1 MFCIALVNEIKSVI
15 QKIKVKMK
23 LSTILVLFISNLMFS
38 QEVEL
43 VNDALNT
50 FQNVR
55 DFCISTDTDEVYFTI
70 QSPNQEISQIVC
82 VKNGN
87 WQKPELVSFCN
98 EYSYLEPF
106 LSYDGKKLYFASNRP
121 KNDSIK
127 TKNDYDIWFVERDNT
142 KAKWSNP
149 INLGNKVNS
158 ENDEFYPTLSANN
171 NLYFTMDAKSGLGKD
186 DIYYSKFD
194 GKEYS
199 EPIMLSSTI
208 NSEGYEFNAFISKDE
223 SFLIFT
229 KYNAKDGLGSGDL
242 YLSKK
247 DANGEWMIGENM
259 GNIINT
265 KYMEYCPFYDD
276 KTQTLYFTS
285 RRSFLNPKKFKNL
298 DDFQKYIS
306 EGENGLSR
314 IYRYKIEL

>member
-1 MFCIALVNEIKSVI
+1 MRLY
-15 QKIKVKMK
+15 
-23 LSTILVLFISNLMFS
+23 TTLVLFISNLMFS

-55 DFCISTDTDEVYFTI
+55 DFCISAENKEAYFTI

-87 WQKPELVSFCN
+87 WQKPELVSFCD

-121 KNDSIK
+121 KNDSVK
-127 TKNDYDIWFVERDNT
+127 TKNDYDIWFVERDNPKT
-142 KAKWSNP
+142 KWSKP
-149 INLGNKVNS
+149 INLGNNVNS

-171 NLYFTMDAKSGLGKD
+171 NLYFTMDSKSGLGKD
-186 DIYYSKFD
+186 DIYYCVYD

-199 EPIMLSSTI
+199 KPTILNSNI
-208 NSEGYEFNAFISKDE
+208 NSEGYEFNAFISADE
-223 SFLIFT
+223 TFLIYT

-242 YLSKK
+242 YVSKK
-247 DANGEWMIGENM
+247 DDKGEWTSGKNL
-259 GNIINT
+259 GNNINT

-285 RRSFLNPKKFKNL
+285 RRSSLNPNKFKNL

-314 IYRYKIEL
+314 IYKYKIEL

>member
-1 MFCIALVNEIKSVI
+1 MNLKNLRGKM
-15 QKIKVKMK
+15 KMK
-23 LSTILVLFISNLMFS
+23 LLTTLVLFISNLMFS

-43 VNDALNT
+43 VNDALNA

-55 DFCISTDTDEVYFTI
+55 DFCISAENKEAYFTI

-87 WQKPELVSFCN
+87 WQKPELVSFCD

-106 LSYDGKKLYFASNRP
+106 LSHDGKKLYFASNRP

-127 TKNDYDIWFVERDNT
+127 TKNDYDIWFVERDNP
-142 KAKWSNP
+142 KNKWSEP
-149 INLGNKVNS
+149 INLGKNVNS
-158 ENDEFYPTLSANN
+158 ENDEFYPTLTANN
-171 NLYFTMDAKSGLGKD
+171 NLYFTMDSKSGLGKD
-186 DIYYSKFD
+186 DIYYCVFN

-199 EPIMLSSTI
+199 KPVILNSNI
-208 NSEGYEFNAFISKDE
+208 NSEGYEFNAFISTDE
-223 SFLIFT
+223 TFLIYT

-247 DANGEWMIGENM
+247 DDKGEWMVGENM

-285 RRSFLNPKKFKNL
+285 RRSSLNPKKFKNL

-314 IYRYKIEL
+314 IYKYKIEL

>member
-1 MFCIALVNEIKSVI
+1 
-15 QKIKVKMK
+15 
-23 LSTILVLFISNLMFS
+23 MFS

-87 WQKPELVSFCN
+87 WQKPELVSFCD

-127 TKNDYDIWFVERDNT
+127 TKSDYDIWFVERNNT

-223 SFLIFT
+223 SFLIYT

-247 DANGEWMIGENM
+247 DGNGEWMIGENM

-285 RRSFLNPKKFKNL
+285 KRSTLNSKKFRNL
-298 DDFQKYIS
+298 EEYQNYITN
-306 EGENGLSR
+306 GKNGLSR
-314 IYRYKIEL
+314 IYKCKIEL

>member
-1 MFCIALVNEIKSVI
+1 MRLY
-15 QKIKVKMK
+15 
-23 LSTILVLFISNLMFS
+23 TILVLFISNLMFS

-43 VNDALNT
+43 VNDALNA

-55 DFCISTDTDEVYFTI
+55 DFCISAENNEAYFTI

-87 WQKPELVSFCN
+87 WQKPELVSFCD

-121 KNDSIK
+121 KNDSVK
-127 TKNDYDIWFVERDNT
+127 TKNDYDIWFVERDDPKT
-142 KAKWSNP
+142 KWSKP
-149 INLGNKVNS
+149 INLGNNVNS
-158 ENDEFYPTLSANN
+158 ENDEFYPTLSVNN
-171 NLYFTMDAKSGLGKD
+171 NLYFTMDSKSGLGKD
-186 DIYYSKFD
+186 DIYYCVYDS
-194 GKEYS
+194 KEYS
-199 EPIMLSSTI
+199 KPTILNSNI
-208 NSEGYEFNAFISKDE
+208 NSEGYEFNAFISTDE
-223 SFLIFT
+223 TFLIYT

-242 YLSKK
+242 YVSKK
-247 DANGEWMIGENM
+247 DDKGEWTIGKNL
-259 GNIINT
+259 GNNINS
-265 KYMEYCPFYDD
+265 KYMEYCPFYDE

-285 RRSFLNPKKFKNL
+285 RRSSLNAKKFKNL

-314 IYRYKIEL
+314 IYKYKIEL

>member
-1 MFCIALVNEIKSVI
+1 MRLY
-15 QKIKVKMK
+15 
-23 LSTILVLFISNLMFS
+23 TILVLFISNLMFS

-43 VNDALNT
+43 VNDALNA

-55 DFCISTDTDEVYFTI
+55 DFCISAENKEAYFTI
-70 QSPNQEISQIVC
+70 QSPNQEISQIIC

-87 WQKPELVSFCN
+87 WQKPELVSFCD

-121 KNDSIK
+121 KNDSVK
-127 TKNDYDIWFVERDNT
+127 TKNDYDIWFVERDNPKT
-142 KAKWSNP
+142 KWSKP
-149 INLGNKVNS
+149 INLGNNVNS

-171 NLYFTMDAKSGLGKD
+171 NLYFTMDSKSGLGKD
-186 DIYYSKFD
+186 DIYYCVFN
-194 GKEYS
+194 GKEYGKPVILNS
-199 EPIMLSSTI
+199 NI
-208 NSEGYEFNAFISKDE
+208 NSEGYEFNAFISTDE
-223 SFLIFT
+223 TFLIYT

-242 YLSKK
+242 YVSKK
-247 DANGEWMIGENM
+247 DDKGEWMVGENM

-265 KYMEYCPFYDD
+265 KYMEYCPFYDE

-285 RRSFLNPKKFKNL
+285 RRSSLNPKKFKNL

-314 IYRYKIEL
+314 IYKYKIEL

>member
-1 MFCIALVNEIKSVI
+1 MRLY
-15 QKIKVKMK
+15 
-23 LSTILVLFISNLMFS
+23 TTLVLFISNLMFS

-55 DFCISTDTDEVYFTI
+55 DFCISAENKEAYFTI

-87 WQKPELVSFCN
+87 WQKPELVSFCD

-106 LSYDGKKLYFASNRP
+106 LSNDGKKLYFASNRP

-127 TKNDYDIWFVERDNT
+127 TKNDYDIWFVERDNPKT
-142 KAKWSNP
+142 KWSKP
-149 INLGNKVNS
+149 INLGKNVNS
-158 ENDEFYPTLSANN
+158 ENDEFYPTVSANN
-171 NLYFTMDAKSGLGKD
+171 NLYFTMDSKSGLGKD
-186 DIYYSKFD
+186 DIYYCVYDS
-194 GKEYS
+194 KEYS
-199 EPIMLSSTI
+199 KPTMLNSNI
-208 NSEGYEFNAFISKDE
+208 NSEGYEFNAFISADE
-223 SFLIFT
+223 TFLIYT

-242 YLSKK
+242 YVSKK
-247 DANGEWMIGENM
+247 DDKGEWTIGKNL
-259 GNIINT
+259 GNNINS
-265 KYMEYCPFYDD
+265 KYMEYCPFYDE

-285 RRSFLNPKKFKNL
+285 RRSSLNPKKFKNL
-298 DDFQKYIS
+298 DDFQKYIR

-314 IYRYKIEL
+314 IYKYKIEL

>member
-1 MFCIALVNEIKSVI
+1 MRLY
-15 QKIKVKMK
+15 
-23 LSTILVLFISNLMFS
+23 TILVIFISNLMFS

-43 VNDALNT
+43 VNDALNA

-55 DFCISTDTDEVYFTI
+55 DFCISAENNEAYFTI
-70 QSPNQEISQIVC
+70 QSPNQEISQIIC

-87 WQKPELVSFCN
+87 WQKPELVSFCD

-121 KNDSIK
+121 KNDSVK
-127 TKNDYDIWFVERDNT
+127 TKNDYDIWFVERDNPKT
-142 KAKWSNP
+142 KWSKP
-149 INLGNKVNS
+149 INLGNNVNS
-158 ENDEFYPTLSANN
+158 ENDEFYPTLSVNN
-171 NLYFTMDAKSGLGKD
+171 NLYFTMDSKSGLGKD
-186 DIYYSKFD
+186 DIYYCVYDS
-194 GKEYS
+194 KEYS
-199 EPIMLSSTI
+199 KPTILNSNI
-208 NSEGYEFNAFISKDE
+208 NSEGYEFNAFISADE
-223 SFLIFT
+223 TFLIYT

-247 DANGEWMIGENM
+247 DDKGEWTIGKNL
-259 GNIINT
+259 GNNINS
-265 KYMEYCPFYDD
+265 KYMEYCPFYDE

-285 RRSFLNPKKFKNL
+285 RRSSLNPKKFKNL

-314 IYRYKIEL
+314 IYKYKIEL